1 MKQKELKL
9 FDVLVRESANRVFGA
24 LVLGLITGVGFSLL
38 IPIVLMSFD
47 TTTWQN
53 LMVLPSNKATWLGI
67 EVSNYRIAAAFF
79 LTCLVIIAL
88 KTVSQVLMAQ
98 VSMKAAYS
106 LRVGIYKRISHA
118 QISSL
123 ESLGSSKLMAIITGD
138 IPRIMTGA
146 TAIPDLIISI
156 VTVVGILCFLA
167 IVNFHAFLFV
177 IASLAIG
184 VITYQIPMS
193 FGEKAYTE
201 AREYLDKLH
210 EGIRGIIYGAKELK
224 LNERKRD
231 DFYAEEL
238 LPNEDQIKNLERRG
252 FLFMQTANNY
262 GDMIGFLIVGII
274 AFVLTNYQMMSQAD
288 LFGVVMAM
296 IYVISPIGAILQCLP
311 LISVAKVS
319 LARLNLL
326 NERLAPEPSKPL
338 QGKPVEWTSM
348 FIRDLCFEYPNAV
361 EGQKGFGVGPATL
374 EIKRGQISFIVG
386 GNGSG
391 KSTLS
396 KLLTLHYLPTSGE
409 IAFGDEPVTDA
420 NRNLYRHEISAIYS
434 DYYLFNKILGY
445 SDEELV
451 TLVEPYLDELQIKH
465 KVEVT
470 EGRFSTISL
479 SDGQKRRL
487 ALIVSLLDNAGLYVF
502 DEWAADQDPEFKKV
516 FYQQVLPSLRAEGKA
531 ILVISHDDRY
541 FNVADQVIWMESGQ
555 VSRIDYPNA
564 AKPPLDPGGK
574 STPSGAPEPSDASV
588 QQHATSTE
596 QPALTQDA
604 DLTTTTV

>member
-1 MKQKELKL
+1 MPQKELKL
-9 FDVLVRESANRVFGA
+9 FDVLVRESANRVFAA
-24 LVLGLITGVGFSLL
+24 LVLGLVTGVGFSLL

-47 TTTWQN
+47 HSAWEN
-53 LMVLPSNKATWLGI
+53 LVILPDNQSSWLGVA
-67 EVSNYRIAAAFF
+67 VSHYRIAAAFF
-79 LTCLVIIAL
+79 ITCLVIIAL

-98 VSMKAAYS
+98 VSMRAAYS
-106 LRVGIYKRISHA
+106 LRLGIYKRISHA
-118 QISSL
+118 PISSL

-156 VTVVGILCFLA
+156 VTVLGILCFLA
-167 IVNFHAFLFV
+167 IVNIYAFVFV
-177 IASLAIG
+177 IVSLSIG
-184 VITYQIPMS
+184 VLTYQIPMS
-193 FGEKAYTE
+193 FGEKAYTD

-224 LNERKRD
+224 LNEHKRQA
-231 DFYAEEL
+231 FYAEEL
-238 LPNEDQIKNLERRG
+238 LPNEEQIKNLERRG

-262 GDMIGFLIVGII
+262 GDMVGFLIVGII
-274 AFVLTNYQMMSQAD
+274 AFVLTNYQSMSQAD

-326 NERLAPEPSKPL
+326 NDRLAPEPSLPL
-338 QGKPVEWTSM
+338 QGQAIDWNCMNIKG
-348 FIRDLCFEYPNAV
+348 LCYQYPEVA
-361 EGQKGFGVGPATL
+361 EGQKGFCVGPADL
-374 EIKRGQISFIVG
+374 KIQRGQITFIVG

-396 KLLTLHYLPTSGE
+396 KLLTLHYLPTDGYIS
-409 IAFGDEPVTDA
+409 FDNVQVTDA

-451 TLVEPYLDELQIKH
+451 SLVDPYLDELQIKH

-470 EGRFSTISL
+470 DGRFSTISL

-487 ALIVSLLDNAGLYVF
+487 ALIVSLLDDAGLYVF
-502 DEWAADQDPEFKKV
+502 DEWAADQDPEFKQV
-516 FYQQVLPSLRAEGKA
+516 FYQQVLPSLRAKGKA

-541 FNVADQVIWMESGQ
+541 FDVADQVIWMESGQ
-555 VSRIDYPNA
+555 VSRIEYPNSPTADA
-564 AKPPLDPGGK
+564 AKAALQDDSEIIK
-574 STPSGAPEPSDASV
+574 TSV
-588 QQHATSTE
+588 
-596 QPALTQDA
+596 
-604 DLTTTTV
+604 